1 MISAG
6 EFKISVELL
15 HFPISV
21 CRVVTDRTLD
31 TAVVSTVHV
40 ASAVTIVPAV
50 SRCEAC
56 LEGLTK
62 LTTTE

>member
-6 EFKISVELL
+6 EFEISVELL

-21 CRVVTDRTLD
+21 CRVVTAGTLD
-31 TAVVSTVHV
+31 TGVHV